1 MQKLI
6 YINSFEFLFHF
17 IFLNNYINI
26 YLYIDIIKNYQNIV
40 VIYCDIVQIK
50 IKFYN
55 YDTVFT
61 NNLKRIQ
68 FLKKI
73 YF

>member
-40 VIYCDIVQIK
+40 VIHCDIVQIK